1 MVNSGYIMV
10 DCTGVDL
17 GNLGKVKGL
26 YNKVKNALST
36 GKILVLTGIV
46 KDIQVF
52 SNIVAYGGTE
62 SSSSVFLTFSSI
74 TLHVSTSDVVTMG

>member
-1 MVNSGYIMV
+1 MVNSGYVMV

-17 GNLGKVKGL
+17 GNPGTVKGL
-26 YNKVKNALST
+26 YVKVKNALST

-46 KDIQVF
+46 NETQGF

-62 SSSSVFLTFSSI
+62 SASSVFLKFSSI
-74 TLHVSTSDVVTMG
+74 TLHVSISDVVAIG

>member
-1 MVNSGYIMV
+1 MVNSGYVMI

-17 GNLGKVKGL
+17 GDLGTVDGLYDKVK
-26 YNKVKNALST
+26 KALST

-46 KDIQVF
+46 NGTQSF

-62 SSSSVFLTFSSI
+62 NASSVFLSFFPI
-74 TLHVSTSDVVTMG
+74 TLHISSSDVVTM

>member
-1 MVNSGYIMV
+1 MVNSGYVMI

-17 GNLGKVKGL
+17 GNLGTVTGL
-26 YNKVKNALST
+26 YDKVKNALST

-46 KDIQVF
+46 NETQGF

-62 SSSSVFLTFSSI
+62 SASSVFLSFFPI
-74 TLHVSTSDVVTMG
+74 TLHISSSDVVTM